1 MYKIKEV
8 VLDLE
13 RDIQISFLH
22 KHGLDYEI
30 DIDYSIL
37 IYDRHE
43 VIATASIAHNVMKCF
58 AVHSDYN
65 GQNVTGLMFKHLTEY
80 LANKGITHYFV
91 FTSPE
96 NEEVFKSFN
105 MTRVVLTMNTVLL
118 EGGDI
123 ITNVLDRLKNEYNVS
138 DQKKS
143 CVIIN
148 GNPMTLGHLYLIEKA
163 AAQSEE
169 LLIFVVSEDI
179 SSFPFKVRFEI
190 IKEATKHLDNVTVLP
205 SLSYLVSRISFPKY
219 FLKEDALIKDEQT
232 LIDVLIY
239 KQYYS
244 KIFSINKRFVGTE
257 PLSPNTSK
265 YNEVLKQYLGSKVEI
280 IERKTYG
287 QSPISASFIRRLIKR
302 NHISKIQELVPEATY
317 KYLLSEDG
325 QRLIAKIQERDL
337 GRH

>member
-1 MYKIKEV
+1 MFKIKEV

-37 IYDRHE
+37 VYDRHE

-58 AVHSDYN
+58 AVHDAYS
-65 GQNVTGLMFKHLTEY
+65 GQNVTGLMFKHLTEF
-80 LANKGITHYFV
+80 LAEKSITHYFV
-91 FTSPE
+91 YTSPE
-96 NEEVFKSFN
+96 NEEIFKSFN
-105 MTRVVLTMNTVLL
+105 MTRIVLTMNTVLL
-118 EGGDI
+118 EGGDEI
-123 ITNVLDRLKNEYNVS
+123 NNVLSNLKKQYNVS

-148 GNPMTLGHLYLIEKA
+148 ANPMTLGHLYLIEQA
-163 AAQSEE
+163 ASQSKE
-169 LLIFVVSEDI
+169 LLVFVVSEDI
-179 SSFPFKVRFEI
+179 STFPFEVRFNI
-190 IKEATKHLDNVTVLP
+190 IKEATKDMDNVTVLP

-244 KIFSINKRFVGTE
+244 KIFNINKRFVGTE
-257 PLSPNTSK
+257 PFSPNTSK
-265 YNEVLKQYLGSKVEI
+265 YNEVLKKYLGIKVEI
-280 IERKTYG
+280 IERKNNGET
-287 QSPISASFIRRLIKR
+287 PISASFIRKLIKR
-302 NHISKIQELVPEATY
+302 NHIVKIKEYVPEATY
-317 KYLLSEDG
+317 NYLMSEDG
-325 QRLIAKIQERDL
+325 QQLIRKIQGREL

>member
-1 MYKIKEV
+1 MFKIKEV

-13 RDIQISFLH
+13 RDIQISFLQ

-30 DIDYSIL
+30 DIDYAIL

-58 AVHSDYN
+58 AVHSDYS
-65 GQNVTGLMFKHLTEY
+65 GQNVTGLMFKHLVDY
-80 LANKGITHYFV
+80 LQNKGITHYFV

-96 NEEVFKSFN
+96 NEEIFKSFN
-105 MTRVVLTMNTVLL
+105 MTRIVLTMNTVLL
-118 EGGDI
+118 EGGDE
-123 ITNVLDRLKNEYNVS
+123 ITNVLTRLKNKYNVS

-148 GNPMTLGHLYLIEKA
+148 ANPMTLGHLYLIEQASKR
-163 AAQSEE
+163 SDE
-169 LLIFVVSEDI
+169 LLVFVVSEDV
-179 SSFPFKVRFEI
+179 SSFPFEARFKI

-244 KIFSINKRFVGTE
+244 KIFNINMRFVGTE

-265 YNEVLKQYLGSKVEI
+265 YNEVLKQYLGIKIEI
-280 IERKTYG
+280 IERKTHNL
-287 QSPISASFIRRLIKR
+287 SPISASFIRKLIKR
-302 NHISKIQELVPEATY
+302 NHIEKIKEYVPEATY
-317 KYLLSEDG
+317 NYLLSEDG
-325 QRLIAKIQERDL
+325 QRIIKKIQDSDL